1 MSMEEKRA
9 HPHIRHIQMLKVVFQ
24 CWFEEKRGGGWEL
37 NHHTRTHR
45 HTRTHSHTYIH
56 THARTHTCTHTHTLL
71 RQREHTHTQELQ
83 RENLQ
88 IYPHKRTHT
97 DTLGRMTQGDRRN
110 DWRRERERVGERQF
124 MPGVHE
130 IMCLVMVH
138 SYSLKDKFWELEN
151 VAQTLFTAHIE
162 FLSSK
167 HTLVSSFLRQSRTSE
182 K

>member
-1 MSMEEKRA
+1 MIEE
-9 HPHIRHIQMLKVVFQ
+9 
-24 CWFEEKRGGGWEL
+24 G
-37 NHHTRTHR
+37 
-45 HTRTHSHTYIH
+45 
-56 THARTHTCTHTHTLL
+56 
-71 RQREHTHTQELQ
+71 
-83 RENLQ
+83 
-88 IYPHKRTHT
+88 
-97 DTLGRMTQGDRRN
+97 
-110 DWRRERERVGERQF
+110 RERERVGERQF

>member
-1 MSMEEKRA
+1 MIEE
-9 HPHIRHIQMLKVVFQ
+9 
-24 CWFEEKRGGGWEL
+24 G
-37 NHHTRTHR
+37 
-45 HTRTHSHTYIH
+45 
-56 THARTHTCTHTHTLL
+56 
-71 RQREHTHTQELQ
+71 
-83 RENLQ
+83 
-88 IYPHKRTHT
+88 
-97 DTLGRMTQGDRRN
+97 
-110 DWRRERERVGERQF
+110 RERERDGERQF

-182 K
+182 KLRLCAVTLLLLLSINILDKSLMMCLLL